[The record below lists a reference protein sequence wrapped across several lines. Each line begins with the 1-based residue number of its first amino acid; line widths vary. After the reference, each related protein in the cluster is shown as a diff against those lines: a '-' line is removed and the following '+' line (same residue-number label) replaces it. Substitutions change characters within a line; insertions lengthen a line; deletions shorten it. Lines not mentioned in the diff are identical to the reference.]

1 MQMKSLAFGIA
12 LLTSVSVGPALVGA
26 QAAPVKARTTVE
38 SRTTWPAG
46 SVEAAS
52 ILACVKAR
60 SPGYA
65 PITSGGD
72 ISIVRRQIE
81 PQPLTRTSSDPTVE
95 LPASGRQ
102 GEAITVT
109 SRQADGSIET
119 WAHTGIDSGWML
131 VEYHFKRGSSPESM
145 K

>member
-26 QAAPVKARTTVE
+26 DAAPVKARTTVE
-38 SRTTWPAG
+38 SRMTWLAG

-52 ILACVKAR
+52 ILTWVKAR

-65 PITSGGD
+65 PITSGGE

-81 PQPLTRTSSDPTVE
+81 LQPLTRTSSGPTVE

-102 GEAITVT
+102 GEAITIT

-131 VEYHFKRGSSPESM
+131 VEYHFKRGSSPERM

>member
-1 MQMKSLAFGIA
+1 MQMKSLAFGIS
-12 LLTSVSVGPALVGA
+12 LSTSVSVGPALVGA
-26 QAAPVKARTTVE
+26 EAAPVKARTTVE

-46 SVEAAS
+46 SAEAAS
-52 ILACVKAR
+52 ILAWVKAR

-65 PITSGGD
+65 PITSGRE

-81 PQPLTRTSSDPTVE
+81 LQPLTRTSSGPTVE

-102 GEAITVT
+102 GEAITIT
-109 SRQADGSIET
+109 SRQPDGFIET

-131 VEYHFKRGSSPESM
+131 VEYHFKRGSSPESI
-145 K
+145 

>member
-1 MQMKSLAFGIA
+1 MQMTSLAFGIA

-26 QAAPVKARTTVE
+26 QAAPAKARTTVE

-52 ILACVKAR
+52 ILAWVKAR
-60 SPGYA
+60 SPGHA

-72 ISIVRRQIE
+72 ISIIRRQIE
-81 PQPLTRTSSDPTVE
+81 PQPLTRTSSGPTVE
-95 LPASGRQ
+95 LPVSGRQ
-102 GEAITVT
+102 GEAITIT

-131 VEYHFKRGSSPESM
+131 VEYHFKLGFSPESI